1 MELNLQWMAWTWQTG
16 LFFIGIFLGLV
27 VMSLWQQVSPTVE
40 RVGVLGIAT
49 TRGDRFFITLLGSAY
64 IHVLWIGFVD
74 LDLYW
79 ASALCIAYALA
90 VFRWV

>member
-16 LFFIGIFLGLV
+16 LFFAGIGLGLV
-27 VMSLWQQVSPTVE
+27 VMSLWQQLSPTVE
-40 RVGVLGIAT
+40 RVGILGIVT
-49 TRGDRFFITLLGSAY
+49 TRGDRFFISLLGSAY

-74 LDLYW
+74 LNLLW
-79 ASALCIAYALA
+79 ASALSILYAVV